1 METNEH
7 GFTLIELL
15 LVLSVI
21 AVLSVLVLPS
31 MVQMVHNIQT
41 NQFFKKMDSDVL
53 LVQNRSLE
61 QTGDYVR
68 IIFNEDHYII
78 YQASKLIKKQAY
90 PKNMSFKHES
100 YTIYFGS
107 SGTVKNAG
115 TFKLQDDNDTYQ
127 ITFPLGKGRQYVE
140 REQ

>member
-78 YQASKLIKKQAY
+78 YQI
-90 PKNMSFKHES
+90 
-100 YTIYFGS
+100 
-107 SGTVKNAG
+107 
-115 TFKLQDDNDTYQ
+115 
-127 ITFPLGKGRQYVE
+127 GRAHV
-140 REQ
+140 